1 MSKDIPIFDRPSLI
15 KAWRPT
21 NTQLAHVVRDL
32 SPTVW
37 AHREADR
44 WSIAGQVE
52 HLFLSAN
59 PVSSALKFPR
69 GMLEARFGRYSGE
82 PPQYDRLYTRYREA
96 LAGLNADFINPIPPS
111 PEAKSQAEL
120 LESWALVGQKIPQR
134 LMEWSESE
142 LDEYVLPHPL
152 LGKLSVRGMLFFT
165 LFHTDHHRRSIEQI
179 IAQNA

>member
-1 MSKDIPIFDRPSLI
+1 MSKDIPIFDRPSI
-15 KAWRPT
+15 IEAWRAK
-21 NTQLAHVVRDL
+21 NSQVAQVVRDL

-69 GMLEARFGRYSGE
+69 GML
-82 PPQYDRLYTRYREA
+82 
-96 LAGLNADFINPIPPS
+96 ADFINPIPPS

-120 LESWALVGQKIPQR
+120 LESWALGGQKIPQR

-142 LDEYVLPHPL
+142 RDEYVLPHPL